1 MRIGKTL
8 AALRSAKGWTQPQIA
23 EYLTQA
29 GYPVT
34 NKAISK
40 WETDSTQP
48 DIERFLLLLARY
60 GVHDAPHVFGLT
72 PAHSIYESLND
83 AGKKRA
89 SEYIGYLAAD
99 ASYSDK
105 PVKQRVRVSRS
116 IPLYDLPVSAGAG
129 AFLDSDAYELI
140 DVDETIPLD
149 ATFAVR
155 VSGDSMQ
162 PRFVDQQII
171 YIKPQQTIDEGEI
184 GIFLLN
190 GEAYCNCK
198 KFSGNRLISLNSKYA
213 PIQLSEFDEL
223 RVYGKVLA

>member
-1 MRIGKTL
+1 MNIQIGKTL
-8 AALRSAKGWTQPQIA
+8 AALRAAKGWTQPQIA
-23 EYLTQA
+23 EYLTQK

-34 NKAISK
+34 NKAVSK

-72 PAHSIYESLND
+72 PAHTIYESLND
-83 AGKKRA
+83 NGKKQA
-89 SEYIGYLAAD
+89 LEYIGYLAAD
-99 ASYSDK
+99 ARYSDK
-105 PVKQRVRVSRS
+105 PVRPRVKVSRS
-116 IPLYDLPVSAGAG
+116 IPLYDLPVSAGTG

-140 DVDETIPLD
+140 DVDETVPLD

-171 YIKPQQTIDEGEI
+171 YIKPQQSLEDGDI
-184 GIFLLN
+184 GIFILN
-190 GEAYCNCK
+190 GEAYCK
-198 KFSGNRLISLNSKYA
+198 KLAGRALVSLNSKYA
-213 PIQLSEFDEL
+213 PIPLSEFDEL
-223 RVYGKVLA
+223 RIYGKVVA

>member
-1 MRIGKTL
+1 MQIQIGKTL
-8 AALRSAKGWTQPQIA
+8 AALRSAKGWTQPQVA
-23 EYLTQA
+23 EYLTQS

-34 NKAISK
+34 NKAVSK

-72 PAHSIYESLND
+72 PAYTIFESLND
-83 AGKKRA
+83 TGKKQA
-89 SEYIGYLAAD
+89 LEYIGYLAAD
-99 ASYSDK
+99 ARYSDR
-105 PVKQRVRVSRS
+105 PVKARIKVSRQ

-162 PRFVDQQII
+162 PRFVDSQII
-171 YIKPQQTIDEGEI
+171 YIKPQQTLEDGEI

-190 GEAYCNCK
+190 GEAFCK
-198 KFSGNRLISLNSKYA
+198 KFSGNKLVSLNSKYA
-213 PIQLSEFDEL
+213 PILLSEFDEL
-223 RVYGKVLA
+223 RIYGKVVA